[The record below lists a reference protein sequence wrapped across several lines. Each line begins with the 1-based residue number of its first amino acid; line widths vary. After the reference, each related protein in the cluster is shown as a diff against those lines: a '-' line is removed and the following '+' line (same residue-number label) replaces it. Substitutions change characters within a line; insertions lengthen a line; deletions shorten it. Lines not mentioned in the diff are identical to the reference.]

1 MTTSARTTSL
11 QTYQTILY
19 DRALHPELFPLKGR
33 RVIAHGAYEFE
44 AWTMPGA
51 HLLRFE
57 HGPVCASELVT
68 DQEDNLPDTGV
79 ISALLCAGEHEFEH
93 EFGRR
98 GCKFMTSVQT
108 EALSE
113 SLYQATYEEML
124 AHAAETDALIHHWV
138 DATGQCLTLVD
149 IQRYNREVHAQCYH
163 LQATGGIVLRTQS
176 IFEHA

>member
-1 MTTSARTTSL
+1 MTAPTKSTSL

-19 DRALHPELFPLKGR
+19 ERALHPELFPLKGR
-33 RVIAHGAYEFE
+33 RVVQHAAYEFE
-44 AWTMPGA
+44 AWVMPGS

-68 DQEDNLPDTGV
+68 DQEDNLPNTGV
-79 ISALLCAGEHEFEH
+79 VSALLCAGEHELEH
-93 EFGRR
+93 EFGARR
-98 GCKFMTSVQT
+98 ATFMTSVQT

-113 SLYQATYEEML
+113 SLFQATFEEL
-124 AHAAETDALIHHWV
+124 EAHALETDSLVHRWDDPA
-138 DATGQCLTLVD
+138 GRCLSLVD

-163 LQATGGIVLRTQS
+163 LQAHGGIVLRTQT